1 MIYHILADLIV
12 ALHLAYVLY
21 VVVGQLLIWIG
32 IPMGWKW
39 IRNPWFRFTHL
50 LMILIVAAEATIGM
64 SCPLT
69 DWENDFLRRAGAEVH
84 DRSFIG
90 RILHDTM
97 FFDCPDTHPAFFYA
111 YVGFGLIVLATFVL
125 WPPRPL
131 KSPLTWFTSKTTNP
145 ETGNV

>member
-1 MIYHILADLIV
+1 MIYHILADLVV

-21 VVVGQLLIWIG
+21 VVLGQLLIWIG

-69 DWENDFLRRAGAEVH
+69 DWENAFLCMAGTDQNRRQFVKRNHGLRIH
-84 DRSFIG
+84 FQPISMRIQIKSWPRSMQNVGQVYKKKIG
-90 RILHDTM
+90 E
-97 FFDCPDTHPAFFYA
+97 
-111 YVGFGLIVLATFVL
+111 YVINHAN
-125 WPPRPL
+125 R
-131 KSPLTWFTSKTTNP
+131 
-145 ETGNV
+145 